1 MREHGQRKPLW
12 LGAALLAVLI
22 LAMFSG
28 FQPLYWLLYVVVGGA
43 VIGYLWGWLQ
53 SRGLEVRIQ
62 ELSPH
67 PQVGQ
72 SILLKVVVRERLG
85 LPRVGLRAL
94 LKGDIATTE
103 EKDFSL
109 WPRGTASWTVSGL
122 FQLRGLNSVGPLA
135 MISSD
140 PAGLLRL
147 ESRSGQSRSILVYPA
162 TVELSRTLVEAQ
174 ATGGGVAETWQLTSH
189 SPTASMV
196 RPYVPGDS
204 LTHIHWPSTA
214 RIGQLMTKEFEGAG
228 INEIWLFV
236 DLQESVQA
244 GTGNDSTVEYSITIA
259 ASLVKNLI
267 QSGHA
272 VGLVMQGDQF
282 YRFAPRKDPN
292 HMLALLRALALVRAK
307 GKTPLSTLMDQE
319 SSSLRP
325 GTVAIVVAPWP
336 DQSIGSLFQFLT
348 RRGILVVLILLEATS
363 FGGRP
368 HRRWPPYVRLETHEW
383 AFVLNRGDEL
393 STPLGNV
400 LDRLASY

>member
-1 MREHGQRKPLW
+1 MSVHPQRKPLW

-22 LAMFSG
+22 LAMVSG

-53 SRGLEVRIQ
+53 SRGLDARVQ

-72 SILLKVVVRERLG
+72 NMLLKVVVRERLG
-85 LPRVGLRAL
+85 IPRVGLRARL
-94 LKGDIATTE
+94 RGDIATTE

-122 FQLRGLNSVGPLA
+122 CHRRGLNSVGSLA

-147 ESRSGQSRSILVYPA
+147 ESRSGQSQSILVYPA
-162 TVELSRTLVEAQ
+162 TVELSRTLVEGQ
-174 ATGGGVAETWQLTSH
+174 ATGGEVGEVGQLTSH

-196 RPYVPGDS
+196 RQYVPGDS

-214 RIGQLMTKEFEGAG
+214 RTDQLMTKEFEGAG

-244 GTGNDSTVEYSITIA
+244 GTGNDSTEEYSITTA
-259 ASLVKNLI
+259 ASLAKSLI

-282 YRFAPRKDPN
+282 YRFAPRKDPT
-292 HMLALLRALALVRAK
+292 HLLALLRALALVRAK
-307 GKTPLSTLMDQE
+307 GKIPLSTLMDKE
-319 SSSLRP
+319 SGSLGP

-336 DQSIGSLFQFLT
+336 DKSIGSLFQFLT

-363 FGGRP
+363 FGGRLYS
-368 HRRWPPYVRLETHEW
+368 RWPPFVRLETREW
-383 AFVLNRGDEL
+383 AFVLKRGDEL

>member
-1 MREHGQRKPLW
+1 MGVHPQRKPLW

-22 LAMFSG
+22 LAMVSG

-53 SRGLEVRIQ
+53 SRGLDARVQ

-72 SILLKVVVRERLG
+72 NMLLEVVVRERLG
-85 LPRVGLRAL
+85 IPRVGLRARL
-94 LKGDIATTE
+94 RGDIANTE

-122 FQLRGLNSVGPLA
+122 CHRRGLNSVGSLA

-147 ESRSGQSRSILVYPA
+147 ESRSGQSQSILAYPA
-162 TVELSRTLVEAQ
+162 TVELSRTLIEGQ
-174 ATGGGVAETWQLTSH
+174 ATGGEVGEVGQLTSH

-196 RPYVPGDS
+196 RQYVPGDS

-214 RIGQLMTKEFEGAG
+214 RTDQLMTKEFEGAG

-244 GTGNDSTVEYSITIA
+244 GTGNDSTEEYSITIA
-259 ASLVKNLI
+259 ASLAKSLI

-272 VGLVMQGDQF
+272 VGLVVQGDQF

-292 HMLALLRALALVRAK
+292 HLLALLRALALVRAK
-307 GKTPLSTLMDQE
+307 GKIPLSTLMDKE
-319 SSSLRP
+319 TSSLGP
-325 GTVAIVVAPWP
+325 GTVAMVVAPWP
-336 DQSIGSLFQFLT
+336 DKSIGSLFQFLT
-348 RRGILVVLILLEATS
+348 RRGILVVLILLEETS

-368 HRRWPPYVRLETHEW
+368 YRRWPPFSRLETHEW
-383 AFVLNRGDEL
+383 AFALKRGDEL